1 MSFRALASALG
12 NDRLRSRSIAR
23 TAARV
28 VLSLGLVASVG
39 VVLPAAGLASAGA
52 SVVPASHHGPGG
64 GGGNQGGPGG
74 RGNPGGGNQG
84 GGGGGFGGRGFRH
97 IVIVSGTVGSVG
109 ATSFTLT
116 RGVGPITPVPLA
128 SPTTP
133 LTGTAT
139 GWTVDVS
146 QYTHF
151 LVPGTTSPNLSDV
164 VTGDKVTVT
173 GRRGGAGIVNANLVV
188 VPLEL
193 ATGAVGTVGNNYF
206 TIPVRS
212 IWSLTSTATTLT
224 GTATAWTIDISGS
237 TTFHER
243 GVNPSTLSIN
253 SLSSGDRVTVVGSQA
268 GALTLDAITILIE
281 PSHGAGRSGGPGG
294 GGGGPGGGGGGPG
307 GGGGGPGGGGGG
319 PGGGGGGP
327 GGGHHHHGL

>member
-64 GGGNQGGPGG
+64 GGGNQGGPG
-74 RGNPGGGNQG
+74 
-84 GGGGGFGGRGFRH
+84 FGGRGFRH
-97 IVIVSGTVGSVG
+97 NVIVSGTVGSVG

-307 GGGGGPGGGGGG
+307 GG
-319 PGGGGGGP
+319 
-327 GGGHHHHGL
+327 HHHHGL